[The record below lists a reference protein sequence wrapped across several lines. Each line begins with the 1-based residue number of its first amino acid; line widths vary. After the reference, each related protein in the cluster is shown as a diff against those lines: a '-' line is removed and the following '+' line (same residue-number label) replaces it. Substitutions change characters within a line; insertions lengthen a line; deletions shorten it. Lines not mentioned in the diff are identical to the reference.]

1 MSRSPLLT
9 ALVAAVVTAPARGSD
24 PQHESAYTRTADVVY
39 GRRDGLAL
47 TLDAFTPKKPNGAA
61 VVLFVSAGY
70 RSGPDLLERF
80 HPHTTTPFLSRG
92 YTVFAVL
99 HASAPKYTVPEIV
112 EDAHRAVRFVRH
124 SAERFGIDPE
134 RIGAAGASAGGH
146 LCLMVG
152 CAGRPNHPESADPV
166 ERQHSRA
173 NAVACFFP
181 PTDFLALD
189 AAGKGAERAALP
201 SHFASAFDFREPD
214 PATGLLVPVSAAR
227 RREIGREL
235 SPLTRAAKG
244 AAPTFIVH
252 GDADDVVPIDQS
264 RRLIARLKECGVTC
278 ELAERAKQKHFGP
291 WALKELPALAEWF
304 DKALAA
310 KK

>member
-1 MSRSPLLT
+1 MSHPLFA
-9 ALVAAVVTAPARGSD
+9 ALAVAALIGPARGD
-24 PQHESAYTRTADVVY
+24 AHNAEPTYVRTADVVY
-39 GRRDGLAL
+39 GRRDGLSL
-47 TLDAFTPKKPNGAA
+47 TLDAFTPKEANGAA

-70 RSGPDLLERF
+70 RSGPELLARF
-80 HPHTTTPFLSRG
+80 HPHTTTAFLAHG

-124 SAERFGIDPE
+124 SAARFGIDPE

-152 CAGRPNHPESADPV
+152 CAGRPGDPKAADPV
-166 ERQHSRA
+166 ERHASRA

-189 AAGKGAERAALP
+189 AAGKGADSAALP
-201 SHFASAFDFREPD
+201 VQFATAFDFRESHPE
-214 PATGLLVPVSAAR
+214 TGLLVPVSAAR

-235 SPLTRAAKG
+235 SPLTHAAKG

-252 GDADDVVPIDQS
+252 GDADDVIPIDQS
-264 RRLIARLKECGVTC
+264 RRFVAKLKECGVAC

-291 WALKELPALAEWF
+291 WALKDLPALADWF
-304 DKALAA
+304 DKTLAP